1 MHARHKTRLIR
12 SVPLLLLV
20 VCTLVLFSLQS
31 STNVLDGSSNGVQEN
46 EELLEEQQRL
56 EEKRIARLKWIED
69 HKSVLEPGKRRNA

>member
-46 EELLEEQQRL
+46 GELLEEQQRL

>member
-46 EELLEEQQRL
+46 EELLEEQQPL